1 MIEPRQRGIEARELA
16 ELPET
21 ARQHEAVIRVE
32 VVLAPVACA
41 DQVREGEGVA
51 DERELRRGRP
61 RVGRPLRWGA
71 PQGPGGARSRDE
83 RDTEED
89 GEPGLHAAIQIQRLT
104 VNGTVRYRQ
113 EPCVLFSTGPPG

>member
-1 MIEPRQRGIEARELA
+1 MIEPRQRGIEARALA

-32 VVLAPVACA
+32 VVLAPVTGA

-61 RVGRPLRWGA
+61 RVGRPLRRGA
-71 PQGPGGARSRDE
+71 PPGPGGTRSRDE
-83 RDTEED
+83 RYTDED
-89 GEPGLHAAIQIQRLT
+89 AEPGLHPATQI
-104 VNGTVRYRQ
+104 
-113 EPCVLFSTGPPG
+113 PPL